1 MTTIKQEFRSQ
12 QRKRKDS
19 TDDDESNAPLFLRK
33 TYAMLSSCPAD
44 IACWSD
50 DGSSIIV
57 KDANRLASEIIPT
70 IFKHNKYSS
79 FVRQLNFYGF
89 RKLRHETNEDHWEF
103 KHPLFR
109 RGDTRSIALIK
120 KSAHFGM
127 FLFRLKYLVT
137 FSYLKYFNI
146 HR

>member
-19 TDDDESNAPLFLRK
+19 TDESNAPLFLRK
-33 TYAMLSSCPAD
+33 TYTMLSSCPSD

-57 KDANRLASEIIPT
+57 KDANKLASQIIPT

-89 RKLRHETNEDHWEF
+89 RKLRHETNENHWEF

-109 RGDTRSIALIK
+109 RGDTKSISLIK

-127 FLFRLKYLVT
+127 LALFMQLT
-137 FSYLKYFNI
+137 
-146 HR
+146 